1 LERRVNAEKKK
12 AAANSGE
19 KKLSDEE
26 LNEIA
31 RQVLESKDPLDD
43 YRAEYERLGYGG
55 DLDPIMLLTLSLT
68 TRLLKMRRGTMPAH
82 TGVIGPPSIGK
93 SFTVQTALSVFP
105 KEAYHTIDAGSP
117 RVLIYDPEEL
127 KHRVLLFSE
136 SDSLPAS
143 EDNPAASAIRNL
155 CQDHRLHY
163 SVVVKDLETGT
174 FTVKEIDKDGPTTL
188 VTTAVRF
195 IGGQLGTRLFLVE
208 VPEDVKRLQQ
218 ALAAQAKAEVK
229 PPVQPDQALIAYQSI
244 LQRKAPIDVIVPFAP
259 ILSEEIGRSANAG
272 RILRDFQRILSLVK
286 AVTVLRYP
294 HREKGN
300 DDRLIST
307 IDDYEAVFDLVDRT
321 YQNTVSEASQ
331 GTRDLVK
338 AVADLEA
345 ITGKPLTLSHV
356 AKGMA
361 IHIEQVKRQ
370 ARRAIKQGWL
380 VNEEEKKGR
389 PAKLTCKGADPL
401 PESAGLPSPD
411 LLRGKCEP
419 VNPGNV
425 TAVTVTGIA
434 DNSTA
439 CDTFTP
445 PFTGSQSSSH
455 PREPE

>member
-155 CQDHRLHY
+155 CQDHRLH
-163 SVVVKDLETGT
+163 
-174 FTVKEIDKDGPTTL
+174 
-188 VTTAVRF
+188 
-195 IGGQLGTRLFLVE
+195 
-208 VPEDVKRLQQ
+208 
-218 ALAAQAKAEVK
+218 
-229 PPVQPDQALIAYQSI
+229 
-244 LQRKAPIDVIVPFAP
+244 
-259 ILSEEIGRSANAG
+259 
-272 RILRDFQRILSLVK
+272 
-286 AVTVLRYP
+286 
-294 HREKGN
+294 
-300 DDRLIST
+300 
-307 IDDYEAVFDLVDRT
+307 
-321 YQNTVSEASQ
+321 
-331 GTRDLVK
+331 
-338 AVADLEA
+338 
-345 ITGKPLTLSHV
+345 
-356 AKGMA
+356 
-361 IHIEQVKRQ
+361 
-370 ARRAIKQGWL
+370 
-380 VNEEEKKGR
+380 
-389 PAKLTCKGADPL
+389 
-401 PESAGLPSPD
+401 
-411 LLRGKCEP
+411 
-419 VNPGNV
+419 
-425 TAVTVTGIA
+425 
-434 DNSTA
+434 
-439 CDTFTP
+439 
-445 PFTGSQSSSH
+445 
-455 PREPE
+455 